1 MNGPA
6 LVAFFGSTR
15 KGSYNAAVLRVA
27 IEAARELKPRE
38 AARTENQLARP
49 SIPGLMAG

>member
-27 IEAARELKPRE
+27 IEAAS
-38 AARTENQLARP
+38 AAGAV
-49 SIPGLMAG
+49 AGHLEPCDFLLPLFN